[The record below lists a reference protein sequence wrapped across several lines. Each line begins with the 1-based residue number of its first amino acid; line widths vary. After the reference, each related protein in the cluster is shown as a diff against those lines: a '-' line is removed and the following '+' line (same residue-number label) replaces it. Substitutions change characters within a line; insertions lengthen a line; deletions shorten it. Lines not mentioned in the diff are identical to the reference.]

1 MSALNRA
8 RAALA
13 LALVALFI
21 VSIRISGQT
30 PQPQSTTA
38 DDPRFT
44 GVSTVLDAKDVSAA
58 RRRFEA
64 GARSAWHSHD
74 RGQLLWV
81 ETGHLRVGK
90 RGQAFKDLAPGESDY
105 TGPNVDH
112 WHGRLLRNRA
122 VQVYLN
128 FVGETKWKEKVSDA
142 EYLGTPK
149 R

>member
-1 MSALNRA
+1 MSAVNRA

-13 LALVALFI
+13 LSLIALFI
-21 VSIRISGQT
+21 VSIRIAGQT
-30 PQPQSTTA
+30 PQATTP

-81 ETGHLRVGK
+81 ESGHLRIGK
-90 RGQAFKDLAPGESDY
+90 RGQPFKDLAPGESDY
-105 TGPNVDH
+105 TAPNVDH
-112 WHGRLLRNRA
+112 WHGAVPKEPA